1 MRRAPLFGA
10 QHPQENSLEES
21 VGLHPLTAMRSI
33 LRLFFIAATILATDL
48 VAIHAAEL
56 PVVKQAPA
64 INLTTI
70 DGKAITAADLKGKV
84 VVVDFW
90 ATWCG
95 PCVAEIPGY
104 VALQK
109 KYGKDG
115 LVIIGVS
122 VDRGSTDKVKKFA
135 AKNGMNYA
143 IVMGEDGALAEAFG
157 GFDAIPTTFLIDR
170 QGNIRHQKTG
180 SMEHSEYEALVKQLL

>member
-1 MRRAPLFGA
+1 MRNTLLFSCLAAAVLLAACGKA
-10 QHPQENSLEES
+10 RQSAGES
-21 VGLHPLTAMRSI
+21 
-33 LRLFFIAATILATDL
+33 AA
-48 VAIHAAEL
+48 
-56 PVVKQAPA
+56 APA
-64 INLTTI
+64 AKSALPIVGKAPDFRITTL
-70 DGKAITAADLKGKV
+70 DGKEVTAAGLKGKV

-109 KYGKDG
+109 KYGQD

-122 VDRGSTDKVKKFA
+122 VDRGGSEKVKQFA
-135 AKNGMNYA
+135 QKNGMNYLVA
-143 IVMGEDGALAEAFG
+143 MGDGALAESFG

-170 QGNIRHQKTG
+170 DGNIRHQKTG
-180 SMEHSEYEALVKQLL
+180 SMAHEEYEALVKQVL